1 MIESCSVT
9 YRLFSSVMDA
19 IKEKVEITIATIV
32 IAAIVQTMTK
42 FIFFSKFQLLFHF
55 SLNDTIII
63 VPLSSRLLL
72 SGLSIIY
79 TLTFVHSIQRRYP
92 FTAPA
97 VMPFTSLSCAKIN
110 KIIIGRTVS
119 VSTAII
125 MGVFIEYCP

>member
-9 YRLFSSVMDA
+9 YRLFCSVMDT

-32 IAAIVQTMTK
+32 IAAIVQTMIK

-55 SLNDTIII
+55 SLNDIII
-63 VPLSSRLLL
+63 IPLISRLLL

-79 TLTFVHSIQRRYP
+79 TLPFVHSIQRRYP

-97 VMPFTSLSCAKIN
+97 VIPFTSLSCAKIN

-125 MGVFIEYCP
+125 IGVFIEYCP